1 MKTLTY
7 RNSIFATIIGN
18 CMEWFDYALIGY
30 IAPRY
35 LDIYPQEGASIN
47 PLFFIYGF
55 ALFGRPIGG
64 LLFGYLGDILGRRLI
79 MIMSIALMA
88 TGALLAAILPS
99 LFYFS
104 LLTPMLLL
112 IILIIHNL
120 SAGGETPASVTFLYE
135 SFPTHLRPF
144 AISWVNF
151 GFFLGVFLST
161 LDFSSLFWE
170 LKLEQFLDW
179 GWRLPFLIS
188 AFLGFVGLSFRKKLH
203 ESPKFQEEKLHH
215 HLARNPLK
223 VLFKNYKKQFML
235 GACLFVIHSCLLNT
249 FVIFG
254 PTYFQTFLK
263 RSADEVLTLSIFSM
277 LVTMLSSTLGGVL
290 SLKISSLK
298 IIKVSL
304 VTLILLAFPIY
315 QLFQSSSI
323 VALFFANSLLAILT
337 GLITSLIPSLACGLF
352 PVSIRCVGY
361 SACRSIPLPFIDGM
375 IPILF
380 SWAIAFKGFVMIPA
394 YAIVIS
400 AVISFVAL
408 AIVSNV
414 KKEMFQEARAD
425 PLNT

>member
-35 LDIYPQEGASIN
+35 LSIYPQESASIN
-47 PLFFIYGF
+47 PLFFIYAV
-55 ALFGRPIGG
+55 ALLGRPIGG
-64 LLFGYLGDILGRRLI
+64 LLFGYLGDTLGRRLI
-79 MIMSIALMA
+79 LIMSIALMS
-88 TGALLAAILPS
+88 TGALLAAVLPS

-112 IILIIHNL
+112 LILIIHNL
-120 SAGGETPASVTFLYE
+120 SAGGETPASVTYLYE
-135 SFPTHLRPF
+135 SFPSHLRPF

-170 LKLEQFLDW
+170 LKEEQFLDW

-188 AFLGFVGLSFRKKLH
+188 AFLGFIGLSFRKKLH
-203 ESPKFQEEKLHH
+203 ESPKFEHEKLHH
-215 HLARNPLK
+215 HLAKNPLK
-223 VLFKNYKKQFML
+223 VLFKNYKLEFTL

-263 RSADEVLTLSIFSM
+263 RSSDEVLTLSIFSM
-277 LVTMLSSTLGGVL
+277 LLTMLASTCAGSL
-290 SLKISSLK
+290 SLKYSSVKIVKISL
-298 IIKVSL
+298 IL
-304 VTLILLAFPIY
+304 VMLLAFPIY
-315 QLFQSSSI
+315 QLYQSSSI
-323 VALFFANSLLAILT
+323 LALFCASSLLAILT
-337 GLITSLIPSLACGLF
+337 GFITSLIPSIACGLF
-352 PVSIRCVGY
+352 PVAIRCVGY
-361 SACRSIPLPFIDGM
+361 SACRSIPLPFIDGL

-380 SWAIAFKGFVMIPA
+380 SWAIAYKGFNMIPA

-400 AVISFVAL
+400 GMIS
-408 AIVSNV
+408 IVTLIYVTKYKSRL
-414 KKEMFQEARAD
+414 FQEVNHD
-425 PLNT
+425 PLKS